1 MKKILVFLFIT
12 ISFGC
17 IGQKLVQLEPCKD
30 QYGNPKDSCFI
41 MSGLPTGHGRWIDI
55 DLLRQIIGSPD
66 SIPSGVICS
75 SLGGIP
81 TGTVATGDHFI
92 VKSATGCKRVPFNLI
107 VSPLALCAAAQ
118 ATVNGVYDTD
128 DKVLYLRPDGSCYKD
143 TIHWSAYGGLDC
155 PGVIDCI
162 SGNPLFCEEV
172 ENCLTS
178 GTLCNSIGGIST
190 GNYALGDRLLFQRAD
205 GTCYRDSIRWEQ
217 YGGIDCPEVLDCITG
232 DPDFCTEVQ
241 NCINS
246 SYICQTLN
254 GFGGMNFI
262 PQYLIGINNGQCAKV
277 DGNLFGSAAICSNLN
292 LLGYSGAVDTVFGT
306 YNGQCYKVA
315 LPSGGSNFNCDTIK
329 DCLSEQW
336 FCDTIKA
343 CLDDFLCDSIKACL
357 NTFLCDSIVACVDGF
372 LCDSIIS
379 CIQNDTTI
387 CDLFLECLDNPRF
400 DTLVCEALHSFP
412 FQEASS
418 TGDTVIAINGGT
430 CYKTVLN
437 TGSGEVNCDTIRN
450 CVNEFLCDSILACV
464 GNVYCDILKGL
475 DNLPFEGNGSH
486 KLFFTDGGACYSSS
500 LEAQGANCISA
511 GLANGVITV
520 GLNIDPIGGITCGAN
535 GIKVDLC
542 PFFAGLPNGNPY
554 TGQPLVGADCKTY
567 TVNTNITCPQ
577 LGALFSSGGQLGA
590 TDQIMT
596 SGCIY
601 KTLGNP
607 LSCSNIDA
615 AFPLV
620 GALAPGDQVLV
631 WADGGCARKTLPCY
645 QVCGC
650 YLPCNTPDINPVLPK
665 IQSRLEEL
673 EKENKELRKIITE
686 IQKKLK

>member
-17 IGQKLVQLEPCKD
+17 IAQKLVQLEPCKD

-41 MSGLPTGHGRWIDI
+41 MSGLPTGHGRWVDI

-315 LPSGGSNFNCDTIK
+315 LPSGGSNFNCDSMQN
-329 DCLSEQW
+329 CLGQDW
-336 FCDTIKA
+336 FCDSIKA
-343 CLDDFLCDSIKACL
+343 CLDDFLCDSIIA
-357 NTFLCDSIVACVDGF
+357 
-372 LCDSIIS
+372 

-412 FQEASS
+412 YQEASS
-418 TGDTVIAINGGT
+418 TGDTVIAVNGGT

-437 TGSGEVNCDTIRN
+437 TGGSNWNCDSTTN
-450 CVNEFLCDSILACV
+450 CVNQFLCDSILACV

-567 TVNTNITCPQ
+567 TVNTVNTCTDIVSKFASGGGNVVNGTQLLGADCTIKTFNIGDIQNLICNFGSTTSGTAILVQDGDSGQCRWLPCLNPCGAALMDSNPQ
-577 LGALFSSGGQLGA
+577 LLN
-590 TDQIMT
+590 MT
-596 SGCIY
+596 SR
-601 KTLGNP
+601 L
-607 LSCSNIDA
+607 DA
-615 AFPLV
+615 
-620 GALAPGDQVLV
+620 
-631 WADGGCARKTLPCY
+631 
-645 QVCGC
+645 
-650 YLPCNTPDINPVLPK
+650 
-665 IQSRLEEL
+665 L
-673 EKENKELRKIITE
+673 EKENKELKKIIKD
-686 IQKKLK
+686 IQNKLK

>member
-277 DGNLFGSAAICSNLN
+277 DGNLFGSNAICSSLN

-315 LPSGGSNFNCDTIK
+315 LPSGGSNFNCDSMQN
-329 DCLSEQW
+329 CLGQDW
-336 FCDTIKA
+336 FCDSIKA
-343 CLDDFLCDSIKACL
+343 CLDDFLCDSIIA
-357 NTFLCDSIVACVDGF
+357 
-372 LCDSIIS
+372 

-412 FQEASS
+412 YQEASS
-418 TGDTVIAINGGT
+418 TGDTVIAVNGGT

-437 TGSGEVNCDTIRN
+437 TGGSNWNCDSTTN
-450 CVNEFLCDSILACV
+450 CVNQFLCDSILACV

-567 TVNTNITCPQ
+567 TVNTNITCANLQSVFTGSPTD
-577 LGALFSSGGQLGA
+577 LTNTDLIMVNSGGACEYRTLG
-590 TDQIMT
+590 TFVVQDIICNLGPGSIGKVLCKSDGGPCGWLPCDQIC
-596 SGCIY
+596 GVPD
-601 KTLGNP
+601 LNP
-607 LSCSNIDA
+607 RLLNMA
-615 AFPLV
+615 
-620 GALAPGDQVLV
+620 
-631 WADGGCARKTLPCY
+631 
-645 QVCGC
+645 
-650 YLPCNTPDINPVLPK
+650 
-665 IQSRLEEL
+665 SRLDAL

>member
-1 MKKILVFLFIT
+1 MLRVLFFLLLTF
-12 ISFGC
+12 SLSS
-17 IGQKLVQLEPCKD
+17 QKLMNLERCYDPYNKKFLKNCCILTDTFGFSVYLTEAECQLFYGVNSAKVCQAIGDFNISTLLSTDYIVAKGANSCK
-30 QYGNPKDSCFI
+30 
-41 MSGLPTGHGRWIDI
+41 L
-55 DLLRQIIGSPD
+55 
-66 SIPSGVICS
+66 
-75 SLGGIP
+75 
-81 TGTVATGDHFI
+81 
-92 VKSATGCKRVPFNLI
+92 VKISDI
-107 VSPLALCAAAQ
+107 VSPSNLCYAFGQ
-118 ATVNGVYDTD
+118 LPKLNYNRGDMFLMQRPNGT
-128 DKVLYLRPDGSCYKD
+128 CYKD
-143 TIHWSAYGGLDC
+143 SINWALYGGLDC

-172 ENCLTS
+172 ENCLTDGALCTAINNIPN
-178 GTLCNSIGGIST
+178 GT
-190 GNYALGDRLLFQRAD
+190 YVRGDKLIFEHANGD
-205 GTCYRDSIRWEQ
+205 CYQDSIRWDQ
-217 YGGIDCPEVLDCITG
+217 YGGLDCEGVIDCISTN
-232 DPDFCTEVQ
+232 PDFCDEVK

-246 SYICQTLN
+246 TYICQTLN

-315 LPSGGSNFNCDTIK
+315 LPSGGSNFNCDSVQN
-329 DCLSEQW
+329 CFGQQW
-336 FCDTIKA
+336 FCDSVTN
-343 CLDDFLCDSIKACL
+343 CLNGFLCDSIKACL
-357 NTFLCDSIVACVDGF
+357 STFLCDSIVACIDGF

-418 TGDTVIAINGGT
+418 TGDTVIAVNGGI

-437 TGSGEVNCDTIRN
+437 TGGGDWNCDSTTN
-450 CVNEFLCDSILACV
+450 CVNQFLCDSILACV

-554 TGQPLVGADCKTY
+554 TGQPLIGADCKTY
-567 TVNTNITCPQ
+567 TVNTNITCANLQSVFTGSPTD
-577 LGALFSSGGQLGA
+577 LTNTDLIMVNSGGACEYRTLG
-590 TDQIMT
+590 TFVVQDIICNLGPGSIGKVLCKSDGGPCGWLPCDQIC
-596 SGCIY
+596 GVPD
-601 KTLGNP
+601 LNP
-607 LSCSNIDA
+607 RLLNMA
-615 AFPLV
+615 
-620 GALAPGDQVLV
+620 
-631 WADGGCARKTLPCY
+631 
-645 QVCGC
+645 
-650 YLPCNTPDINPVLPK
+650 
-665 IQSRLEEL
+665 SRLDAL
-673 EKENKELRKIITE
+673 EKENKELRKLIKE
-686 IQKKLK
+686 IQNKIK

>member
-277 DGNLFGSAAICSNLN
+277 DGNLFGSNAICSSLN

-315 LPSGGSNFNCDTIK
+315 LPSGGSNFNCDSMQN
-329 DCLSEQW
+329 CLGQDW
-336 FCDTIKA
+336 FCDSIKA
-343 CLDDFLCDSIKACL
+343 CLDDFLCDSIIA
-357 NTFLCDSIVACVDGF
+357 
-372 LCDSIIS
+372 

-412 FQEASS
+412 YQEASS
-418 TGDTVIAINGGT
+418 TGDTVIAVNGGT

-437 TGSGEVNCDTIRN
+437 TGGSNWNCDSTTN
-450 CVNEFLCDSILACV
+450 CVNQFLCDSILACV

-542 PFFAGLPNGNPY
+542 SFFAGLPNGNPY

-567 TVNTNITCPQ
+567 TVNTNITCANLQSVFTGSPTD
-577 LGALFSSGGQLGA
+577 LTNTDLIMVNSGGACEYRTLG
-590 TDQIMT
+590 TFVVQDIICNLGPGSIGKVLCKSDGGPCGWLPCDQIC
-596 SGCIY
+596 GVPD
-601 KTLGNP
+601 LNP
-607 LSCSNIDA
+607 RLLNMA
-615 AFPLV
+615 
-620 GALAPGDQVLV
+620 
-631 WADGGCARKTLPCY
+631 
-645 QVCGC
+645 
-650 YLPCNTPDINPVLPK
+650 
-665 IQSRLEEL
+665 SRLDAL

>member
-17 IGQKLVQLEPCKD
+17 IAQKLVQLEPCKD

-41 MSGLPTGHGRWIDI
+41 MSGLPTGHGRWVDI

-81 TGTVATGDHFI
+81 TGTVAAGDHFI
-92 VKSATGCKRVPFNLI
+92 VKSTTGCKRVPFNLI

-205 GTCYRDSIRWEQ
+205 GTCYRDSIRWKQ
-217 YGGIDCPEVLDCITG
+217 YGGLDCPEVLDCITG
-232 DPDFCTEVQ
+232 DPDFCDEVQ

-246 SYICQTLN
+246 TYICQTLN

-277 DGNLFGSAAICSNLN
+277 DGNLFGSNAICSSLN

-306 YNGQCYKVA
+306 FQGQCYKVA
-315 LPSGGSNFNCDTIK
+315 LSSVGSNWNCDSTQN
-329 DCLSEQW
+329 CLGQDW
-336 FCDTIKA
+336 FCDSIKA
-343 CLDDFLCDSIKACL
+343 CLDDFLCDSIIA
-357 NTFLCDSIVACVDGF
+357 
-372 LCDSIIS
+372 

-412 FQEASS
+412 YQEASS
-418 TGDTVIAINGGT
+418 TGDTVIAVNGGI

-437 TGSGEVNCDTIRN
+437 IGGGDWNCDSTVN
-450 CVNEFLCDSILACV
+450 CVNQFLCDSVLACISNSLFACEEV
-464 GNVYCDILKGL
+464 ESSWQSGQL
-475 DNLPFEGNGSH
+475 GNGA
-486 KLFFTDGGACYSSS
+486 LLLIQDGTECKKATLGFESTA
-500 LEAQGANCISA
+500 CISMGLSGA
-511 GLANGVITV
+511 GNFTASTIISGDAGNKVECRANGLYAS
-520 GLNIDPIGGITCGAN
+520 GAPTCAE
-535 GIKVDLC
+535 
-542 PFFAGLPNGNPY
+542 
-554 TGQPLVGADCKTY
+554 
-567 TVNTNITCPQ
+567 
-577 LGALFSSGGQLGA
+577 LGALFSNGGQIGA

-596 SGCIY
+596 AGCVY
-601 KTLGNP
+601 KTLGNQ
-607 LSCSNIDA
+607 LSCPNIDL
-615 AFPLV
+615 AFPP
-620 GALAPGDQVLV
+620 GGPLAPGDQVLV
-631 WADGGCARKTLPCY
+631 WADGGCTRKTLPCY
-645 QVCGC
+645 APCGI
-650 YLPCNTPDINPVLPK
+650 PDINPILP
-665 IQSRLEEL
+665 RLQNEIDNL
-673 EKENKELRKIITE
+673 KKENKELRKIITE

>member
-277 DGNLFGSAAICSNLN
+277 DGNLFGSNAICSSLN

-315 LPSGGSNFNCDTIK
+315 LPSGGSNFNCDSMQN
-329 DCLSEQW
+329 CLGQDW
-336 FCDTIKA
+336 FCDSIKA
-343 CLDDFLCDSIKACL
+343 CLDDFLCDSIIA
-357 NTFLCDSIVACVDGF
+357 
-372 LCDSIIS
+372 

-412 FQEASS
+412 YQEASS
-418 TGDTVIAINGGT
+418 TGDTVIAVNGGT

-437 TGSGEVNCDTIRN
+437 TGGSNWNCDSTTN
-450 CVNEFLCDSILACV
+450 CVNQFLCDSILACV

-567 TVNTNITCPQ
+567 TVNTNITCANLQSVFTGSPTD
-577 LGALFSSGGQLGA
+577 LTNTDLIMVNSGGACEYRTLG
-590 TDQIMT
+590 TFVVQDIICNLGPGSIGKVLCKSDGGPCGWLPCDQIC
-596 SGCIY
+596 GVPD
-601 KTLGNP
+601 LNP
-607 LSCSNIDA
+607 RLLNMA
-615 AFPLV
+615 
-620 GALAPGDQVLV
+620 
-631 WADGGCARKTLPCY
+631 
-645 QVCGC
+645 
-650 YLPCNTPDINPVLPK
+650 
-665 IQSRLEEL
+665 SRLDAL
-673 EKENKELRKIITE
+673 EKENKELRKLIKE

>member
-277 DGNLFGSAAICSNLN
+277 DGNLFGSNAICSSLN

-315 LPSGGSNFNCDTIK
+315 LPSGGSNFNCDSMQN
-329 DCLSEQW
+329 CLGQDW
-336 FCDTIKA
+336 FCDSIKA
-343 CLDDFLCDSIKACL
+343 CLDDFLCDSIIA
-357 NTFLCDSIVACVDGF
+357 
-372 LCDSIIS
+372 

-412 FQEASS
+412 YQEASS
-418 TGDTVIAINGGT
+418 TGDTVIAVNGGT

-437 TGSGEVNCDTIRN
+437 TGGSNWNCDSTTN
-450 CVNEFLCDSILACV
+450 CVNQFLCDSILACV

-577 LGALFSSGGQLGA
+577 LQSLFSGVSALAPSDLIMVNSGGNC
-590 TDQIMT
+590 T
-596 SGCIY
+596 Y
-601 KTLGNP
+601 KTLTTEVIKNAICNLGPGNT
-607 LSCSNIDA
+607 
-615 AFPLV
+615 
-620 GALAPGDQVLV
+620 GYVLV
-631 WADGGCARKTLPCY
+631 RSDAEGSCGWVPCE
-645 QVCGC
+645 QFCGV
-650 YLPCNTPDINPVLPK
+650 PDINPKLLNMA
-665 IQSRLEEL
+665 SRLDAL